1 MKFSLCWKRTL
12 YLWRKPYNWYPC
24 QHSPCRSRISMFSAQ
39 HHTNPAGNRCTACMP
54 HNIVWMPVHS
64 PHTFRIISPPIS
76 VLHLPFSF
84 SHPSIHSF
92 RRRRRWYPTT
102 SEQHQQP
109 PSNNAIALPIP
120 VQSYVLSIC
129 IVCWCRRILSAKFQ
143 SNTPNKAKYSRA
155 PLSFA
160 LATTKR
166 RDSPSS
172 VSVCHSCLLSCVLN
186 CTAN

>member
-1 MKFSLCWKRTL
+1 MPSPST
-12 YLWRKPYNWYPC
+12 
-24 QHSPCRSRISMFSAQ
+24 HSPCRSRISLFSVQ

-54 HNIVWMPVHS
+54 YNIVWMPVRS

-109 PSNNAIALPIP
+109 PSRNAIALPIP
-120 VQSYVLSIC
+120 VQSYVLR
-129 IVCWCRRILSAKFQ
+129 V
-143 SNTPNKAKYSRA
+143 Y
-155 PLSFA
+155 
-160 LATTKR
+160 
-166 RDSPSS
+166 
-172 VSVCHSCLLSCVLN
+172 VSCVDVVVFCLRNSKVTRQTKLN
-186 CTAN
+186 IAELLCLSL